1 MIAGLPFH
9 ATCRIKDSMN
19 QTVRDSKEKRQRI
32 KQLAQTQKLKTGRAF
47 AAEVRRSN
55 IHPSVHKLTA
65 WRKRNRLSQRAAVA
79 VLQKYYFHLTF
90 ASLRSWEEGRRSPH
104 PHTAAILEK
113 FLNDHPTV
121 PPPEMS
127 QPTSIQMLDT
137 AIWKELGVEEVTES
151 EAFYHALATLLSR
164 WLLARSEY
172 PEMEAIKLFA
182 KVRAYVAQPERF
194 L

>member
-1 MIAGLPFH
+1 MIAESTFS
-9 ATCRIKDSMN
+9 TCGRRGPAKILFSSYLRLVAELGRRPSIPSP
-19 QTVRDSKEKRQRI
+19 THGRDSGKIPKR
-32 KQLAQTQKLKTGRAF
+32 
-47 AAEVRRSN
+47 
-55 IHPSVHKLTA
+55 PSDGTA
-65 WRKRNRLSQRAAVA
+65 L
-79 VLQKYYFHLTF
+79 
-90 ASLRSWEEGRRSPH
+90 
-104 PHTAAILEK
+104 
-113 FLNDHPTV
+113 
-121 PPPEMS
+121 EMS

-137 AIWKELGVEEVTES
+137 AIWKELGVEEVAES

>member
-1 MIAGLPFH
+1 MPL
-9 ATCRIKDSMN
+9 R
-19 QTVRDSKEKRQRI
+19 QTVHTCSEPVYVLKSLHLATPQP
-32 KQLAQTQKLKTGRAF
+32 AQTQKLKTGRAF

-121 PPPEMS
+121 PPP
-127 QPTSIQMLDT
+127 
-137 AIWKELGVEEVTES
+137 K
-151 EAFYHALATLLSR
+151 
-164 WLLARSEY
+164 
-172 PEMEAIKLFA
+172 
-182 KVRAYVAQPERF
+182 
-194 L
+194 